1 MTGRAKSRT
10 GIDAEVFEM
19 IDELKAR
26 ELAQEKITLDDVA
39 LGEARELQEGWFFSW
54 RTARI
59 GCNGMIV
66 NKRTGRVFQLGSAFP
81 IERDLALYDRGYQF
95 ERYDLVILSIRDLD
109 ATRRAV
115 GRLPLQVV
123 EPKYEHGQV
132 WRVPKTM
139 TDLQR
144 WKLLEKLPCILPALR
159 LYFHLEVLEEVRR
172 EGWFEFEA
180 LEFRP
185 TSISE

>member
-1 MTGRAKSRT
+1 
-10 GIDAEVFEM
+10 M
-19 IDELKAR
+19 IDERQAR
-26 ELAQEKITLDDVA
+26 RLAKEKITLRDVA
-39 LGEARELQEGWFFSW
+39 LGDARELQQGWFFPI
-54 RTARI
+54 AQI
-59 GCNGMIV
+59 GCSGVIV
-66 NKRTGRVFQLGSAFP
+66 NKCTGRVFELGSAFP

-180 LEFRP
+180 LEYRP
-185 TSISE
+185 TPIAERRK